1 MLVVDQYGDALD
13 LAKLLLSLVEAIA
26 VPELGALGQGA
37 LVVARRLVGADDD
50 LLDALGGQLVAE
62 LSNGEGT
69 FCVLCT
75 GHRHYFVVEQ
85 LVGDVHACGDACLHS
100 QLTGV
105 EEGAVA
111 DVLEQVRHVGERCLP
126 DPLAA
131 LAAHLRQAGDSAVLT
146 AGHGDECVATDS
158 AAADGTLGDS
168 GGTVVGAP
176 TAEVRGS
183 LGGEH
188 VQ

>member
-1 MLVVDQYGDALD
+1 MM
-13 LAKLLLSLVEAIA
+13 IC
-26 VPELGALGQGA
+26 
-37 LVVARRLVGADDD
+37 
-50 LLDALGGQLVAE
+50 LDALGGQLVAE

-69 FCVLCT
+69 FRVLCT

-85 LVGDVHACGDACLHS
+85 LVGDVHACGDACLDS

-176 TAEVRGS
+176 AAEVRGS
-183 LGGEH
+183 LGGKH
-188 VQ
+188 VERQRGREGALELGRAASVRGATGRAAGLRSVHHWQA